1 MAHPVVGD
9 QLLAALRAMSDL
21 ADPIPRERRELAHL
35 YVLARPI
42 GAAADIA
49 QQLLIGTAL
58 RALIQTAALGE
69 QIWFPNLAELSQIV
83 HYPSQVVAST
93 PSRTRTGPERE
104 MLQLSVGAAGEF
116 ALISG
121 QASRRVRGNE
131 GAVVAP
137 QQLADLLHQ
146 LLAVIAAAA
155 RDSLEFDGDWQVGLR
170 IDGLAGVLP
179 IDVVEPDTYLWQ
191 RFSPYPR
198 DAFEQLTTMTGR
210 DLQDSRPRVVQRLL
224 ADLTRSLGVAPV
236 S

>member
-1 MAHPVVGD
+1 VNE
-9 QLLAALRAMSDL
+9 QLLAALRAMSEI

-35 YVLARPI
+35 YVLAQPD
-42 GAAADIA
+42 GAPADVA
-49 QQLLIGTAL
+49 QQLLIGNAL
-58 RALIQTAALGE
+58 RTLIQATALGE
-69 QIWFPNLAELSQIV
+69 QKWFPNLGELSQLV
-83 HYPSQVVAST
+83 HYPSRVVAST
-93 PSRTRTGPERE
+93 PRLSGTGAERE
-104 MLQLSVGAAGEF
+104 VLELSLGASGEF

-146 LLAVIAAAA
+146 LLATIAAAA
-155 RDSLEFDGDWQVGLR
+155 RDSLQFHGDWRVGLR
-170 IDGLAGVLP
+170 IEGLDGVLP

-198 DAFEQLTTMTGR
+198 DVFEQVTMTTGR
-210 DLQDSRPRVVQRLL
+210 ELQDSRSRVVQRLL
-224 ADLTRSLGVAPV
+224 ADLVRGLGVAPV